1 MRIARSGRG
10 ALALCAAVIIAGCGE
25 AQMRPM
31 TPGAPLQNSAR
42 LAHDE
47 RRSWMLPEAGNDDL
61 LYLSDV
67 STNDVEVFSYPRGHL
82 VGTLT
87 GFGAP
92 RSECADREG
101 NVWIADTVGFDV
113 IEYPHG
119 GDKPIVALS
128 TPGAP
133 RGCSVDPKTGD
144 LAVTGGIN
152 GVILAVYR
160 RRVHG
165 GWNDP
170 KKYTDASIQRA
181 AFCGYDAHGDLF
193 LDGADKARGGSFRLA
208 ELPRH
213 REKLVDIAV
222 TASIAAPG
230 QVQWDGQ
237 NVAVGDTGVVPSVI
251 YQFSVTGG
259 SAMQI
264 GSTSLGGTQSV
275 RQFWIAGPRV
285 IGPDFDANVD
295 VWKYPAGGSPV
306 KRITTVRGYG
316 AAVSPAVSSK

>member
-1 MRIARSGRG
+1 VRFGHG
-10 ALALCAAVIIAGCGE
+10 ALALCAAIIVAGCGE
-25 AQMRPM
+25 AQVRPM
-31 TPGAPLQNSAR
+31 MPEPGGALQNSAS
-42 LAHDE
+42 LANRE
-47 RRSWMLPEAGNDDL
+47 GRSWMLPEAANDDL

-67 STNDVEVFSYPRGHL
+67 STNNVEVFSYPRGRL

-92 RSECADREG
+92 RSECADGQG
-101 NVWIADTVGFDV
+101 NVWIADTIGFDV

-119 GDKPIVALS
+119 GDKPIHALS

-160 RRVHG
+160 HGARG

-170 KKYTDASIQRA
+170 KKYTDSSIRRA
-181 AFCGYDAHGDLF
+181 AFCGYDVDGDLF
-193 LDGADKARGGSFRLA
+193 LDGFEKARGGAFRLA

-213 REKLVDIAV
+213 RQELVNIAV

-237 NVAVGDTGVVPSVI
+237 NVAVGDTGVSPSVI
-251 YQFSVTGG
+251 YQFSVAGG

-264 GSTSLGGTQSV
+264 GSTSLGGTKSV
-275 RQFWIAGPRV
+275 RQFWIAGARV
-285 IGPDFDANVD
+285 IGPDFNANVG
-295 VWKYPAGGSPV
+295 VWKYPAGGSAV
-306 KRITTVRGYG
+306 KQITKVRGYG
-316 AAVSPAVSSK
+316 AAVSLAANSK

>member
-1 MRIARSGRG
+1 
-10 ALALCAAVIIAGCGE
+10 
-25 AQMRPM
+25 MRPM
-31 TPGAPLQNSAR
+31 TPGAPSQNSAL
-42 LAHDE
+42 LAHHE
-47 RRSWMLPEAGNDDL
+47 QRSWILPEAAKDDL

-67 STNDVEVFSYPRGHL
+67 ATNNVEVFSYPQGRL

-92 RSECADREG
+92 RSECADRQG
-101 NVWIADTVGFDV
+101 DVWIADTIGFDL

-119 GDKPIVALS
+119 GDKPIAALS

-144 LAVTGGIN
+144 LAVTGGIG

-160 RRVHG
+160 HRAHG

-170 KKYTDASIQRA
+170 KKYADFSIQRA
-181 AFCGYDAHGDLF
+181 GFCGYDAHGNLF
-193 LDGADKARGGSFRLA
+193 LDGVDKARGGNFRFA

-237 NVAVGDTGVVPSVI
+237 NVAVGDSGVSPSVI
-251 YQFSVTGG
+251 YQFSVTGS
-259 SAMQI
+259 SATQI

-275 RQFWIAGPRV
+275 RQFWIAAPRV
-285 IGPDFDANVD
+285 IGPDFDANVG
-295 VWKYPAGGSPV
+295 VWKYPAGGTAI
-306 KRITTVRGYG
+306 KRITKVRGYG
-316 AAVSPAVSSK
+316 AAVSLAASLK